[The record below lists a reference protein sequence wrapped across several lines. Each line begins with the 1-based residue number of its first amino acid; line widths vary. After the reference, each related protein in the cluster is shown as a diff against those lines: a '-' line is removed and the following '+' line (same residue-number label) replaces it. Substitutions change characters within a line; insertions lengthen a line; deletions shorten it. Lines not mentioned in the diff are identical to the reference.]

1 MFTQCSL
8 PWIQGTPGNPNLQTI
23 QSQGV
28 MLYSSLNGKRS
39 TCCILIKARS
49 KGRAR
54 RPEMSLIFSEDK
66 WDIAAITA
74 PKTFRLRCVSRLDRT
89 TKTDWTVQHGM
100 PFKGSWTPSKWTC
113 QGWPFW
119 WFGSIINNFLGF
131 VGEKSRLFRDPVVDL
146 ARPSQPGE
154 KLESGFTIPT
164 IPTIATIPFI
174 APPAH
179 PSFFFFLSLP
189 CAVSPVI
196 FRRSRATGDGNT
208 QEGSSPWVSTEPSPP
223 HPGKH

>member
-1 MFTQCSL
+1 MRYSCYSCSQN
-8 PWIQGTPGNPNLQTI
+8 IQI
-23 QSQGV
+23 EVRFAASQDHKNR
-28 MLYSSLNGKRS
+28 LN
-39 TCCILIKARS
+39 C
-49 KGRAR
+49 
-54 RPEMSLIFSEDK
+54 
-66 WDIAAITA
+66 TA
-74 PKTFRLRCVSRLDRT
+74 WYAF
-89 TKTDWTVQHGM
+89 
-100 PFKGSWTPSKWTC
+100 FKGSWTPSKWTC

-208 QEGSSPWVSTEPSPP
+208 KTGGIQSLGINGAFPSASW
-223 HPGKH
+223 